1 MLAHTRQAEILFAV
15 NKQGAAKVR
24 ELADLLA
31 VSEMTVRRDIDALAE
46 QGLLDK
52 VHGGATSLTS
62 SSSTEPT
69 FSSKSLRES
78 TTKDMIARQALQY
91 VEPGMAIALSGGTTT
106 YALARL
112 LIDVPGITVVTNSI
126 PAAET
131 LHTLGR
137 NDQTI
142 VLTGGMRTNS
152 DALVGSVVVKA
163 MSSLHVDV
171 LFMGVYGMSKDAGFT
186 TPNLIEAETN
196 QALIRS
202 TRSLVVLADHTK
214 WNTVGLSTIVP
225 LAQASVI
232 ISDSKLPIDA
242 RESIREDNIDLILAT
257 SWALGKTS

>member
-1 MLAHTRQAEILFAV
+1 MLAQIRQSEILFAV

-24 ELADLLA
+24 ELAELLD

-52 VHGGATSLTS
+52 VHGGATSLAS

-69 FSSKSLRES
+69 FSSKALRES
-78 TTKDMIARQALQY
+78 STKDSIARHALQY

-106 YALARL
+106 HALARL

-142 VLTGGMRTNS
+142 VLTGGIRTNS
-152 DALVGSVVVKA
+152 DALVGSVVVNT

-171 LFMGVYGMSKDAGFT
+171 LFMGVYGMSNDAGFT

-214 WNTVGLSTIVP
+214 WNTIGLSTIAS
-225 LAQASVI
+225 LSQASVI
-232 ISDSKLPIDA
+232 ISDSKLPVEA
-242 RESIREDNIDLILAT
+242 REYIRENNVELILAA
-257 SWALGKTS
+257 SRGAGSPS

>member
-1 MLAHTRQAEILFAV
+1 MLAQTRQAEILFAV

-24 ELADLLA
+24 ELAELLA

-52 VHGGATSLTS
+52 VHGGATSLAS

-69 FSSKSLRES
+69 FSSKALRES
-78 TTKDMIARQALQY
+78 STKDMIARNALKY

-106 YALARL
+106 HALARL
-112 LIDVPGITVVTNSI
+112 LVDVPGITVITNSI
-126 PAAET
+126 PAADT
-131 LHTLGR
+131 LHTFGR
-137 NDQTI
+137 SDQTV

-152 DALVGSVVVKA
+152 DALVGTVVVNT

-202 TRSLVVLADHTK
+202 TRSLIVLADHTK
-214 WNTVGLSTIVP
+214 WNTVGLSTI
-225 LAQASVI
+225 ASLSQVSVL
-232 ISDSKLPIDA
+232 ISDNKLPIDA
-242 RESIREDNIDLILAT
+242 REVLRENNVELVLAT
-257 SWALGKTS
+257 SLASDVSL